1 MNRQQKTNNRI
12 QQQRLRD
19 RRKEEGWKRVTVWIS
34 PEVATYLQSI
44 DSNLG
49 TAIYEV
55 INKLSDNCQQE
66 LVNDEQNKLPD
77 NQFEHI
83 DNPVEPVKD
92 DVNQPVKKSGI
103 KYHDTIKRMAWKMR
117 CEGLTRAQIADAIQL
132 EVGEPLPKSFMS
144 HLNRIIKA
152 GKQIAERDNELIS
165 DQFSNDCL
173 QQLGGSGTG

>member
-34 PEVATYLQSI
+34 PEVSTYLQSI
-44 DSNLG
+44 DPNLG

-77 NQFEHI
+77 NSVEQAGLP
-83 DNPVEPVKD
+83 PV
-92 DVNQPVKKSGI
+92 
-103 KYHDTIKRMAWKMR
+103 
-117 CEGLTRAQIADAIQL
+117 
-132 EVGEPLPKSFMS
+132 
-144 HLNRIIKA
+144 
-152 GKQIAERDNELIS
+152 
-165 DQFSNDCL
+165 
-173 QQLGGSGTG
+173 